1 MDLNKILGK
10 LKPEDAPIKTIPE
23 QDQLQSY
30 LREQE
35 EDVTFDKIS
44 NDTSITKE
52 RLLEINNEISIHYRE
67 VLAPKV
73 LLKSMLK
80 TNIDNDTEFQMFF
93 QRPDTDLG
101 LLFMSKIS
109 DIKNNMRNYN
119 TPSWNFLMDNW
130 KKYRGY

>member
-1 MDLNKILGK
+1 MELKKILGK

-44 NDTSITKE
+44 EDTSIKKE
-52 RLLEINNEISIHYRE
+52 RLLEINNEISTHYRE

-73 LLKSMLK
+73 LLKSMMK
-80 TNIDNDTEFQMFF
+80 TNTDNDTEFQMFF

-109 DIKNNMRNYN
+109 DIKNNMRNYG